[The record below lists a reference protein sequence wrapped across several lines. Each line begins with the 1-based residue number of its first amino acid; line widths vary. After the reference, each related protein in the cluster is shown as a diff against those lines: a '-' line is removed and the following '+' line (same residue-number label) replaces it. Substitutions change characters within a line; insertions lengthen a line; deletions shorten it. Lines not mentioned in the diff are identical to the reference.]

1 MFSASLHL
9 KKGSLHLLIAQPDSS
24 PIHCLRVSLHEN
36 YYIWKSNSKQSL
48 HLEIKFKRMI
58 TPKNQIQKNKQNQ
71 NNLHYW
77 IGLDHLE
84 IREGLKK
91 EDMVLTYT
99 PAPP

>member
-1 MFSASLHL
+1 
-9 KKGSLHLLIAQPDSS
+9 
-24 PIHCLRVSLHEN
+24 
-36 YYIWKSNSKQSL
+36 
-48 HLEIKFKRMI
+48 MI
-58 TPKNQIQKNKQNQ
+58 TPKNQIQRNKQNQ